1 MTLDQYINRFHLDFL
16 LEDSVKEHIR
26 LKKYTHG
33 DMIITY
39 KDPMAFVCFVVQG
52 KVKVYMQEANGR
64 SLLFRFQKP
73 ISLLGDAEI
82 LNDKMASAYV
92 EALGHV
98 EIIQVPMAIVRQY
111 LLDQP
116 AFLLLTIKQLSD
128 KLYTISQA
136 SGTNLSYPVN
146 VRYAS
151 YLLSVTDTE
160 IKSHVQ
166 EISVSDNKVIATL
179 LGTSYRHLNRVI
191 KQMIDEG
198 IIEKSGKHINV
209 LDRDRLYMISEG
221 SIYE

>member
-1 MTLDQYINRFHLDFL
+1 MNLEGYIKQYDLDFL
-16 LEDSVKEHIR
+16 LDQNIIEHVR
-26 LKKYTHG
+26 LKAYSHG
-33 DMIITY
+33 DMVITY
-39 KDPMAFVCFVVQG
+39 KDPIDHIYFVVAG

-82 LNDKMASAYV
+82 LSDKPASAYV
-92 EALGHV
+92 EALGDV
-98 EIIQVPMAIVRQY
+98 QIIQVPMTIVRQH
-111 LLDQP
+111 LLDKP
-116 AFLLLTIKQLSD
+116 AFLLLTIKQLGD

-136 SGTNLSYPVN
+136 SGTNLSYPVT

-151 YLLSVTDTE
+151 YLLSVTDDE
-160 IKSHVQ
+160 IKSHVK

-191 KQMIDEG
+191 KQFIDEG
-198 IIEKSGKHINV
+198 IIEKKGKQLIV
-209 LDRDRLYMISEG
+209 LDRDRLLMISEG